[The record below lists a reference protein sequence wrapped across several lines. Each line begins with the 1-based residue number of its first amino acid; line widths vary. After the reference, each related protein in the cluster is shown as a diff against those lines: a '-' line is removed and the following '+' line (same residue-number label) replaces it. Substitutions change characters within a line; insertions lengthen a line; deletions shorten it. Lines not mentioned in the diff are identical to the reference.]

1 MKTPKTFGRAALFAM
16 LQPLI
21 ALSFTACSVMGHE
34 HAPAVRTAT
43 NAEIRT
49 FFQGTGKTVLTFVG
63 YSGAGYEDPAAML
76 AAAGHILGKYDP
88 KTTIV
93 NIGATEEGIG
103 AVYELAAHKG
113 FVTTGIVSTQAKQ
126 TRAALASHCDHV
138 FFVEDATWG
147 GYLAGTEQLSPT
159 SQAIIEN
166 STTVVGI
173 GGGEVARDELIAARR
188 AGKRVQFV
196 PADMNHQRAL
206 ETAERKGLPPPTD
219 FRGAAHPAF

>member
-1 MKTPKTFGRAALFAM
+1 MKSPKTFGRAALFAM
-16 LQPLI
+16 LPPLI

-43 NAEIRT
+43 SAEIRT